1 MATIEAVL
9 FDADGVVQFAPVPFR
24 DKVAAWLP
32 SGDNS
37 VDEFVEQV
45 ATLERSALTGAGD
58 FAANLGELLQTWR
71 SSMSVD
77 DAIQILNQAEVEPGM
92 LRAIAEIRESGVSCY
107 LATNQQRHRAAY
119 MSEVLG
125 YRDVFDREFY
135 SCWLGYAKPSTS
147 YFERILEAL
156 GLEAD
161 QVLFID
167 DHPANVEAALAVG
180 LRAFVFA
187 VAPDQ
192 DNRSVLLEALSP
204 YGIFVYNFH
213 RPA

>member
-1 MATIEAVL
+1 MAAIEAVL
-9 FDADGVVQFAPVPFR
+9 FDADGVVQFTPVPFR

-37 VDEFVEQV
+37 VDEFVDEV
-45 ATLERSALTGAGD
+45 AALERSALTGAGD
-58 FAANLGELLQTWR
+58 FRASLGELLQTRR
-71 SSMSVD
+71 SPVSVG
-77 DAIQILNQAEVEPGM
+77 DAFQILNHAEVEPGVM
-92 LRAIAEIRESGVSCY
+92 QTIAEIRDSGVSCY
-107 LATNQQRHRAAY
+107 LASNQQRHRAAY

-161 QVLFID
+161 QVLLID

-204 YGIFVYNFH
+204 YGIFMDDIH